1 MMTIQLLYRYLDHD
15 VRQLTTRYAEAR
27 AQEPEAKDLAQLGDG
42 DSDQQLIMR
51 LVVTGVGR
59 LRAVLGDKVET
70 VSGDSDDTL
79 PDASGNTRPHRDKWE
94 FTFKKTTADSRA
106 LAEIMHWLVVRAA
119 IAEWCRMFSPTDT
132 AEAKAETEELEA
144 DLDELLSR
152 PAIPVKERRR
162 IVLED
167 APTEITYTFIP

>member
-1 MMTIQLLYRYLDHD
+1 MRRPGLRSPRRKTSRNWATATATNSSSCGSWSPAWDGCARCL
-15 VRQLTTRYAEAR
+15 VTRWKR
-27 AQEPEAKDLAQLGDG
+27 
-42 DSDQQLIMR
+42 
-51 LVVTGVGR
+51 
-59 LRAVLGDKVET
+59 
-70 VSGDSDDTL
+70 
-79 PDASGNTRPHRDKWE
+79 HRDKWE